1 MQWWHFFTQTA
12 VATVILALLSFNGS
26 EAAAG
31 DEEENSQEF
40 AALCRLTKLIQKGL
54 DEAPLPSVDADNKL
68 ENDAD
73 KLQTL
78 AGSNLTDINQKK
90 EAGKYGL
97 KEDDRPLPQTPQGVA
112 AAKAV
117 NITTE
122 QLKQTKKATNDL
134 KIALSDAVKQANTEL
149 RKALYGDETI
159 NGGFQD
165 GNSIFKSTNKD
176 KVFGNSHSHNKNCGG
191 ENINSATT
199 GSNAGIT
206 IANDIFCLCIHG
218 EHGSKKLCTDQGT
231 TITASTDIGSTT
243 ATSIATEWDKL
254 MSACPDPQEHPTSSE
269 IRTAINAVLS
279 LIGGNTNNPSTGNA
293 QGRRYVLGYID
304 NTATGCTG
312 AAKQTCVSYHVHLKH
327 TKKTEIPWVKTATD
341 ALSKLDK
348 VQAPIPNEIMLPQ
361 LTALNA
367 SAWQEYA
374 LGFVTN
380 QTPGAHAAAKS
391 TDTDTAQQTDIAEK
405 SCNEAK
411 THAACK
417 NKTGCTYD
425 ATNKKCTLSEEG
437 KQPAEN
443 TAAGNQAGTDGKNTA
458 GSNSFVIN
466 KAPLLLAVSL
476 F

>member
-134 KIALSDAVKQANTEL
+134 KIALSDAVKQANAEL
-149 RKALYGDETI
+149 RKALYGDEAIT
-159 NGGFQD
+159 GGFKS
-165 GNSIFKSTNKD
+165 GTEIFKPTNKD
-176 KVFGNSHSHNKNCGG
+176 KVFGGGANHNKNCGG
-191 ENINSATT
+191 EDITSHSAA
-199 GSNAGIT
+199 SNAGVT

-218 EHGSKKLCTDQGT
+218 EDGGKKLCTDQAT
-231 TITASTDIGSTT
+231 TLDKGTDIDRT
-243 ATSIATEWDKL
+243 AVSSIATEWDKL
-254 MSACPDPQEHPTSSE
+254 MNAYPDPQDHPTSGE
-269 IRTAINAVLS
+269 IRTAINAVIS
-279 LIGGNTNNPSTGNA
+279 LIGGNTNNPTTANA
-293 QGRRYVLGYID
+293 QGRRYVLGYIAQ
-304 NTATGCTG
+304 TSTGCDGT
-312 AAKQTCVSYHVHLKH
+312 AKQTCVSYHVHLKH

-417 NKTGCTYD
+417 NKTGCTYVEG
-425 ATNKKCTLSEEG
+425 NKKGKKCTLSEEG
-437 KQPAEN
+437 KIAAEKGGE
-443 TAAGNQAGTDGKNTA
+443 THTCK
-458 GSNSFVIN
+458 
-466 KAPLLLAVSL
+466 KPL
-476 F
+476 